1 MSSSPITTETTGPDT
16 TPRVPHICPVLADV
30 GEQETI
36 PTASE
41 STPEPGARNPVPSQP
56 SHCRAIK
63 TDGTR
68 CNGIVLKGLHL
79 CWSHFHHRHPA
90 LADKDHISIPLLE
103 DHASIQLVMTQ
114 IVHGLLSMKL
124 EPARAR
130 TAIWAAQVAAYTLPR
145 PARLKGNEPQG
156 DPVHRIGADH
166 DGLIS
171 ADPDPAP
178 TTYNPQ
184 PVTCNLE
191 KDLNYLCQVTATADE
206 VWALQ
211 DRDDLGVNQPPPE
224 QRYIDP
230 WHAAPP
236 PQPFPGWNVPPPPP
250 PPPPPAH
257 ESGLPCDCPK
267 CVADEAFHQKFLD
280 RYYGRPRKKSRKS
293 AAHGSEPGALSPEPE
308 DFNPLCESNKPTCL
322 GPDSEFCCK
331 NCHRIRKARLASAP
345 PDDWDQEFA
354 PADELPAAGCGPQA
368 AGSAP
373 QAAGSS
379 GVIPETQYQGSPT
392 E

>member
-1 MSSSPITTETTGPDT
+1 
-16 TPRVPHICPVLADV
+16 VPHNPALSKVASGDRAERVCPILADV
-30 GEQETI
+30 GEQE
-36 PTASE
+36 PDPASA
-41 STPEPGARNPVPSQP
+41 TCNPQP
-56 SHCRAIK
+56 VTCNQPRPHCRAI
-63 TDGTR
+63 TTNGHR
-68 CNGIVLKGLHL
+68 CRNYSLDGLHL
-79 CWSHFHHRHPA
+79 CYSHFHHRHPA
-90 LADKDHISIPLLE
+90 LADKDHISVPLLE

-178 TTYNPQ
+178 TTCNPQ

-280 RYYGRPRKKSRKS
+280 RYYGRTRKRSAKKS
-293 AAHGSEPGALSPEPE
+293 GEDP
-308 DFNPLCESNKPTCL
+308 DFNPLCKSGKPTCL

-331 NCHRIRKARLASAP
+331 NCLRIRKARLASAP